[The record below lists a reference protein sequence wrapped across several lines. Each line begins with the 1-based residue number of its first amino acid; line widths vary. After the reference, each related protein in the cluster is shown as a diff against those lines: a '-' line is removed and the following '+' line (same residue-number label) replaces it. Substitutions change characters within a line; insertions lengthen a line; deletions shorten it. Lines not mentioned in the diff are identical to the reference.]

1 MYQTDTLVRLSFITC
16 LYTLFTVNSAFA
28 AEEDDFVQ
36 TETVE
41 VIGVTP
47 THGVGLPESVIPY
60 NIQSATDEDLQ
71 RSQSLDITDY
81 MNRNLG
87 SLIVND
93 AQNNPLQPDIQF
105 RGFTASPL
113 LGLPQGLAIYQN
125 SVRVNEVL
133 GDTINW
139 DIIPES
145 SIASIN
151 LIGGANPLFGLN
163 TLGGAVSITTK
174 NGFTH
179 PGHSLEIYGGSFGRI
194 VTTAESGANNG
205 RWGYY
210 GTVNYFDEEGWRDAS
225 ESDAL
230 NLFTS
235 FGFRSGDRTSI
246 DLNFNYANTEL
257 VGNGAIPIELLVQDR
272 DSIFTSPDITENELF
287 FVDLEGEHWL
297 NDMTLL
303 SGNVFYRDND
313 TDAFNGDGSE
323 FEECN
328 VTDLGD
334 EFLLEIEDEDA
345 FEAAIDCD
353 AGDTQA
359 NIEAA
364 GGELIED
371 QNSNFILAGNA
382 DGSERNA
389 INNISTRD
397 QKNYG
402 GSFQTTFL
410 NRLFDRDNQL
420 IAGASYSQGFAEFFS
435 NVEIASLLANRSTTG
450 SGLFVPEEGTFVDT
464 QTRSWSIYVTDT
476 ISVTDKLDFTISA
489 RYNNTGVKIT
499 DKGGDS
505 NLTDPA
511 PRLTGEHDYQRINPA
526 VGFTYAF
533 NQRASGYFSYSESNR
548 APTPIELACADPDAP
563 CNLPNSFLADPPLD
577 QVVAES
583 FEGGFRGNFWNET
596 LQSIKWHIGG
606 FHTTNNDDIIFIS
619 TGGVAANEG
628 FFSNIGET
636 QRLGVE
642 LGLNGQWNRLDW
654 FLNYS
659 YIEATFETAFTATSP
674 NHPLADDGEILVQAG
689 DRIPGIPDH
698 NLKVGANYA
707 VTPKFSIGGDLI
719 FNTGVFLRGDE
730 ANLLDTTDDYA
741 VVNLVGNYKVNKT
754 FSIFA
759 RINNVFDTDYETFGL
774 LGEPDEIPGFENF
787 SDNRFLGPGAPI
799 SGFVG
804 IRMEL

>member
-1 MYQTDTLVRLSFITC
+1 MQRGALMYQFITHLRISFITC
-16 LYTLFTVNSAFA
+16 LFTLFIMNSAFS
-28 AEEDDFVQ
+28 AEEDIVQ
-36 TETVE
+36 TEAVE

-60 NIQSATDEDLQ
+60 NIQSSTDADLQ
-71 RSQSLDITDY
+71 RTQSLDLTDY
-81 MNRNLG
+81 MKRNLG

-113 LGLPQGLAIYQN
+113 LGLPQGLSIYQN

-163 TLGGAVSITTK
+163 TLGGAISITTK

-179 PGHSLEIYGGSFGRI
+179 PGHSLEIYGGSFERI

-210 GTVNYFDEEGWRDAS
+210 GTISYFDEDGWRDAS

-235 FGFRSGDRTSI
+235 FSFRDGTTTSL
-246 DLNFNYANTEL
+246 DLNFNYADTNL
-257 VGNGAIPIELLVQDR
+257 IGNQASPVELLSRDR
-272 DSIFTSPDITENELF
+272 DAVFTSPDITENSLLF
-287 FVDLEGEHWL
+287 ADLEGQHWL
-297 NDMTLL
+297 NDLTLL
-303 SGNVFYRDND
+303 SGNIFYRAND
-313 TDAFNGDGSE
+313 TDSFGGDGTE
-323 FEECN
+323 FELCN
-328 VTDLGD
+328 APNATLLCEEDDL
-334 EFLLEIEDEDA
+334 
-345 FEAAIDCD
+345 
-353 AGDTQA
+353 TTP
-359 NIEAA
+359 
-364 GGELIED
+364 IED
-371 QNSNFILAGNA
+371 QNGNTIVGDL
-382 DGSERNA
+382 DGDGESDLNA
-389 INNISTRD
+389 INNISQRD
-397 QKNYG
+397 QRNFG

-410 NRLFDRDNQL
+410 HNIFNRGNQF
-420 IAGASYSQGFAEFFS
+420 IAGAAYSQGFAEFFS
-435 NVEIASLLANRSTTG
+435 NVEIASLNTDRRTLGT
-450 SGLFVPEEGTFVDT
+450 GLFVPDEGTFIDT
-464 QTRSWSIYVTDT
+464 QTRSWSFYMTDT
-476 ISVTDKLDFTISA
+476 ISITDKLDFTVSA

-511 PRLTGEHDYQRINPA
+511 PRLAGEHDYQRINPA
-526 VGFTYAF
+526 AGFTYAF
-533 NQRASGYFSYSESNR
+533 NPQASGYFSYSESNR
-548 APTPIELACADPDAP
+548 APTPIELACADPNAP
-563 CNLPNSFLADPPLD
+563 CNLPNSFLADPPLE

-596 LQSIKWHIGG
+596 LQAIKWHIGA

-628 FFSNIGET
+628 FFSNVGKT
-636 QRLGVE
+636 RRLGME
-642 LGLNGQWNRLDW
+642 LGLNGQWDRLDW

-659 YIEATFETAFTATSP
+659 YIEATFETAFNASSP
-674 NHPLADDGEILVQAG
+674 NNPFADGNDEIQVEEG

-698 NLKVGANYA
+698 TLKVGANYA

-719 FNTGVFLRGDE
+719 FNSGVYLRGDE

-754 FSIFA
+754 FSVFA